1 MIILPLRFGDG
12 LMTKSAQD
20 LFRICVAFGGADP
33 VALLS
38 LVYLRRNGGAY
49 INAATV
55 ERAMGELREQGEGNV

>member
-1 MIILPLRFGDG
+1 MIVLPPRFGDG

-20 LFRICVAFGGADP
+20 LFRICVAFGNADP

-38 LVYLRRNGGAY
+38 QVYLRRNGGAY

-55 ERAMGELREQGEGNV
+55 ERAMGKLRERENV

>member
-1 MIILPLRFGDG
+1 
-12 LMTKSAQD
+12 MTKSAQD

-38 LVYLRRNGGAY
+38 RVYLRRNGGAY

-55 ERAMGELREQGEGNV
+55 ERAMGELREHGEANV